1 MGVSIVPTLRVLK
14 PAAIIVV
21 GLIAGIAVG
30 LWANAA
36 FYPGTSPEQPINFS
50 HRVHAGDNEIPCM
63 YCHTQAR
70 RSISAGVP
78 SVNKCVGCHTNVAP
92 DKPQIRKVMGYWE
105 NKEPIPWIKVHDL
118 PDFVY
123 FPHKRHVQADVEC
136 QTCHG
141 AVETMDVIT
150 REAPL
155 QMGWCL
161 ECHKEQEVEH
171 GTDCWTCHK

>member
-1 MGVSIVPTLRVLK
+1 MGVSIVPTLKVLK
-14 PAAIIVV
+14 PAGMIAAV
-21 GLIAGIAVG
+21 GLIG
-30 LWANAA
+30 LVLGFYANAA
-36 FYPGTSPEQPINFS
+36 FYPGTTPEQPINFS
-50 HRVHAGDNEIPCM
+50 HKIHAGEFEIPCM

-78 SVNKCVGCHTNVAP
+78 SVNKCVGCHNNVAT
-92 DKPQIRKVMGYWE
+92 DRPQIRKVMNYFA

-141 AVETMDVIT
+141 PVETMEKVT
-150 REAPL
+150 RMAPVK
-155 QMGWCL
+155 MGECL
-161 ECHKEQEVEH
+161 ACHRKNEVEH
-171 GTDCWTCHK
+171 GVDCWTCHK